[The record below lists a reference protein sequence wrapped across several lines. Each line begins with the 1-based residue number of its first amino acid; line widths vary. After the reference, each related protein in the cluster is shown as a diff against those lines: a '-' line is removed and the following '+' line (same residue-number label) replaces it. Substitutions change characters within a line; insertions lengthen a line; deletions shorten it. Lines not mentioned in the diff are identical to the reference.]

1 MIHRDLFL
9 AFFKV
14 RFLVNSGSRT
24 DHVFSTSG
32 FPNASILFIIESK
45 YICELSRTVHRVDTE
60 SIWKMKTTPPEQREK
75 SLLKQDLAKT
85 VWHSM
90 RYRVAQKFTFNEC
103 LIRVLH
109 NLSMISDQSIAVWI
123 NRIGRV

>member
-9 AFFKV
+9 AFFKD

-32 FPNASILFIIESK
+32 FRNASILFIIESK

-90 RYRVAQKFTFNEC
+90 RYCVAKKFTFNEC

-109 NLSMISDQSIAVWI
+109 NFSMISDQSIAVWI